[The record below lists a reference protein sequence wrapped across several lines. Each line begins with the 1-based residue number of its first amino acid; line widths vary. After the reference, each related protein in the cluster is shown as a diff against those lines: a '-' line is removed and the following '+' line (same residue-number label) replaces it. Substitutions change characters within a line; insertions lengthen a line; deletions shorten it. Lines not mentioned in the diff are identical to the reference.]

1 VNRRPLSPELA
12 DAARTSTHPAEVAV
26 TLESSGINDRVAHGR
41 YSAPDVFALADT
53 VTRSGRDL
61 PRAEPEADPPPVLP
75 GIGAS
80 RWFAAR
86 GPLYAVPALIALA
99 LLPAGDQVES
109 ALLLGGLALSWALGY
124 GVTAMAWSY
133 VGNLDLPA
141 ARRFLRRALFA
152 GTAGSTLVAVFAV
165 FGSLIWTT
173 TMQVTLWTV
182 ALLVGQTVYL
192 LSAAALLMTG
202 HEARLAIALVPAAI
216 GAVLGAL
223 DGRIAAPLAGPGD
236 SVHGPEV
243 IWLAVT
249 VVLAFGL
256 AIAATRGGAR
266 PRQPLPRATLVN
278 SGLQVVYG
286 LMISMLVLHPALFE
300 LTVLNYE
307 SLPLSVTLAAL
318 PLVLGMGVAEIL
330 LRDHRRKAARL
341 LAASRS
347 TAQFARAMRRELLRA
362 HLRFAGSLVAM
373 TVVLG
378 ALGALLFGLDDL
390 RYVLLGLDYA
400 LLGTAIFGA
409 MVLNLLGRIETVL
422 VTCGVAAAIL
432 VCVHVIADE
441 SVSDLTAIL
450 WQTGVAAALLVAH
463 AVLVHRQAGLPVAH
477 R

>member
-1 VNRRPLSPELA
+1 MRRLPPELA

-26 TLESSGINDRVAHGR
+26 ALESGGINDRVAHLR
-41 YSAPDVFALADT
+41 YATPDVFTLADAA
-53 VTRSGRDL
+53 VRDARDL
-61 PRAEPEADPPPVLP
+61 PRAEPEADPPPVHA

-124 GVTAMAWSY
+124 GVTSMAWSY
-133 VGNLDLPA
+133 VGALDLPA
-141 ARRFLRRALFA
+141 ARRFLRRAILA
-152 GTAGSTLVAVFAV
+152 GTAGSTLVAVVAV

-202 HEARLAIALVPAAI
+202 HEARLAIALVPAAA

-223 DGRIAAPLAGPGD
+223 DGRIAAPLTGPGQTA
-236 SVHGPEV
+236 HGPEV
-243 IWLAVT
+243 IWLAVS

-256 AIAATRGGAR
+256 AMVATRGGAR
-266 PRQPLPRATLVN
+266 PRQPLPRVIVGNA
-278 SGLQVVYG
+278 GLQVVYG
-286 LMISMLVLHPALFE
+286 LMVSMLVLHPALFE

-330 LRDHRRKAARL
+330 LRDHRRRSARL
-341 LAASRS
+341 LEAAHS
-347 TAQFARAMRRELLRA
+347 TAEFARAMRRELLAA
-362 HLRFAGSLVAM
+362 HLKFAGSLLAM

-378 ALGALLFGLDDL
+378 ALGALLFGLDDA

-422 VTCGVAAAIL
+422 LTCGIAAAVL
-432 VCVHVIADE
+432 VAVHVVADRT
-441 SVSDLTAIL
+441 VSDLTAII
-450 WQTGVAAALLVAH
+450 WQTGVAAVLLVAH
-463 AVLVHRQAGLPVAH
+463 SVLVHRQAALPVAH